1 VIAMQL
7 GMDVSIQQTQKLA
20 LTPQMEQSLSVLQMG
35 SEELNQCIEEEVLSN
50 PMLDYAKEP
59 EKKEVRR
66 SQGEGIGYYS
76 RKKTE
81 DTDYQSYL
89 NAIADEKSED
99 TELAEYLRMQLY
111 TKKISPRRQKIGEY
125 LIECLEESGYLKMD
139 MDELAKG
146 IGLSKEELEREIR
159 FMQTL
164 EPCGVFARDL
174 KECLLLQVQGEE
186 QMQRQARLLIEK
198 YLDEIAQNK
207 IPQISKQTGLTTAE
221 ITKTIRYI
229 KEELEPV
236 PGRGYGCA
244 NRNEYIYPDIT
255 VKEDEKGYRIIL
267 NKEKV
272 HTLELN
278 REYLPML
285 GQVHSSEE
293 NKYLKEQYQKA
304 KILLRNIGKREE
316 TLAAVAEAIVDWQRE
331 FFEKGKA
338 SLKPMNLL
346 DIAQELDVHESTVSR
361 AVRDKYLECRW
372 GIFELKYFFS
382 NKTSDG
388 NNCNVLTCIQ
398 EIIRS
403 ENKQKPLSDAKI
415 AEQLEKKGI
424 RISRRTVTKYR
435 EQMQIPNTQMRKEY
449 V

>member
-1 VIAMQL
+1 MQL

-35 SEELNQCIEEEVLSN
+35 TEELNQCIEEEVLSN

-111 TKKISPRRQKIGEY
+111 TKKISPRLQKIGEY

-174 KECLLLQVQGEE
+174 KECLLLQVEGEE

-304 KILLRNIGKREE
+304 KILLQNIGKREE

>member
-1 VIAMQL
+1 MQL

-35 SEELNQCIEEEVLSN
+35 TEELNQCIEEEVLSN

-76 RKKTE
+76 RRKTE
-81 DTDYQSYL
+81 DTDYQSYI

-174 KECLLLQVQGEE
+174 KECLLLQVEGEE

-304 KILLRNIGKREE
+304 KILLQNIGKREE

>member
-1 VIAMQL
+1 MQL

-35 SEELNQCIEEEVLSN
+35 TEELNQCIEEEVLSN

-111 TKKISPRRQKIGEY
+111 TKKISPRRQKIGKY

-174 KECLLLQVQGEE
+174 KECLLLQVEGEE

-221 ITKTIRYI
+221 ITKTIQYI

-346 DIAQELDVHESTVSR
+346 DIAQELNVHESTVSR

>member
-1 VIAMQL
+1 MQL

-35 SEELNQCIEEEVLSN
+35 TEELNQCIEEEVLSN

-111 TKKISPRRQKIGEY
+111 TKKISPRRQKIGKY

-174 KECLLLQVQGEE
+174 KECLLLQVEGEE

-221 ITKTIRYI
+221 ITKTIQYI

-272 HTLELN
+272 HTL
-278 REYLPML
+278 EYLPML

>member
-1 VIAMQL
+1 MQL

-35 SEELNQCIEEEVLSN
+35 TEELNQCIEEEVLSN

-174 KECLLLQVQGEE
+174 KECLLLQVEGEE

-293 NKYLKEQYQKA
+293 NKYLKEQYRKA
-304 KILLRNIGKREE
+304 KILLQNIGKREE

>member
-1 VIAMQL
+1 MQL

-35 SEELNQCIEEEVLSN
+35 TEELNQCIEEEVLSN

-76 RKKTE
+76 RRKTE
-81 DTDYQSYL
+81 DTDYQSYI

-304 KILLRNIGKREE
+304 KILLQNIGKREE

-435 EQMQIPNTQMRKEY
+435 EQMKIPNTQMRKEY

>member
-1 VIAMQL
+1 MQL

-20 LTPQMEQSLSVLQMG
+20 LTPQMEQSLSVLQLG
-35 SEELNQCIEEEVLSN
+35 TEELNQCIEEEVLSN

-435 EQMQIPNTQMRKEY
+435 EQMQIPNTKMRKEY

>member
-1 VIAMQL
+1 MQL

-35 SEELNQCIEEEVLSN
+35 TEELNQCIEEEVLSN

-111 TKKISPRRQKIGEY
+111 TKKISPRRQKIGKY

-174 KECLLLQVQGEE
+174 KECLLLQVEGEE

-221 ITKTIRYI
+221 ITKTIQYI

-435 EQMQIPNTQMRKEY
+435 EQMQIPNTQMRKEH

>member
-1 VIAMQL
+1 MQL

-35 SEELNQCIEEEVLSN
+35 TEELNQCIEEEVLSN

-174 KECLLLQVQGEE
+174 KECLLLQVEGEE

-229 KEELEPV
+229 KEELDPV

-304 KILLRNIGKREE
+304 KILLQNIGKREE

>member
-1 VIAMQL
+1 MQL

-35 SEELNQCIEEEVLSN
+35 TEELNQCIEEEVLSN

-111 TKKISPRRQKIGEY
+111 TKKISPRRQKIGKY

-174 KECLLLQVQGEE
+174 KECLLLQVEGEE

-221 ITKTIRYI
+221 ITKTIQYI

-285 GQVHSSEE
+285 GQVHSSEK

>member
-1 VIAMQL
+1 MQL

-35 SEELNQCIEEEVLSN
+35 TEELNQCIEEEVLSN

-76 RKKTE
+76 RNKTE

-111 TKKISPRRQKIGEY
+111 TKKISPRRQKIGKY

-221 ITKTIRYI
+221 ITKTIQYI

>member
-1 VIAMQL
+1 MQL

-35 SEELNQCIEEEVLSN
+35 TEELNQCIEEEVLSN

-76 RKKTE
+76 RRKTE
-81 DTDYQSYL
+81 DTDYQSYI

-174 KECLLLQVQGEE
+174 RECLLLQVQGEE

-221 ITKTIRYI
+221 ITKTIQYI

>member
-1 VIAMQL
+1 MQL

-35 SEELNQCIEEEVLSN
+35 TEELNQCIEEEVLSN

-139 MDELAKG
+139 IDELAKG

-221 ITKTIRYI
+221 ITKTIQYI

-316 TLAAVAEAIVDWQRE
+316 TLAAVAEAIVDWQKE

>member
-1 VIAMQL
+1 MQL

-35 SEELNQCIEEEVLSN
+35 TEELNQCIEEEVLSN

-76 RKKTE
+76 RRKTE
-81 DTDYQSYL
+81 DIDYQSYI

-174 KECLLLQVQGEE
+174 RECLLLQLQGEE

-221 ITKTIRYI
+221 ITKTIQYI

-304 KILLRNIGKREE
+304 KILLQNIGKREE

-415 AEQLEKKGI
+415 AEQLEKEGI

>member
-1 VIAMQL
+1 MQL

-35 SEELNQCIEEEVLSN
+35 TEELNQCIEEEVLSN

-304 KILLRNIGKREE
+304 KILIQNIGKREE
-316 TLAAVAEAIVDWQRE
+316 TLAAVAEAIVDWQRD
-331 FFEKGKA
+331 FFDKGKA
-338 SLKPMNLL
+338 FLKPMNLL

>member
-1 VIAMQL
+1 MQL

-35 SEELNQCIEEEVLSN
+35 TEELNQCIEEEVLSN

-76 RKKTE
+76 RRKTE

-164 EPCGVFARDL
+164 EPCGVCARDL
-174 KECLLLQVQGEE
+174 KECLLLQVEGEE

-221 ITKTIRYI
+221 ITKTIQYI

-424 RISRRTVTKYR
+424 RISRRTVAKYR

>member
-1 VIAMQL
+1 MQL

-35 SEELNQCIEEEVLSN
+35 TEELNQCIEEEVLSN

-174 KECLLLQVQGEE
+174 KECLLLQVEGEE

-304 KILLRNIGKREE
+304 KILLQNIGKREE
-316 TLAAVAEAIVDWQRE
+316 TLAAVAEAIVDWQRD
-331 FFEKGKA
+331 FFDKGKA
-338 SLKPMNLL
+338 FLKPMNLL

-415 AEQLEKKGI
+415 AEQLEKEGI

>member
-1 VIAMQL
+1 MQL

-35 SEELNQCIEEEVLSN
+35 TEELNQCIEEEILSN

-76 RKKTE
+76 RRKTE

-174 KECLLLQVQGEE
+174 KGCLLLQVEGEE

>member
-1 VIAMQL
+1 MQL

-35 SEELNQCIEEEVLSN
+35 TEELNQCIEEEVLSN

-111 TKKISPRRQKIGEY
+111 TKKISPRRQKIGKY

-186 QMQRQARLLIEK
+186 QTQRQARLLIEK

-236 PGRGYGCA
+236 PGRGYGCG

-304 KILLRNIGKREE
+304 KILLQNIGKREE

-338 SLKPMNLL
+338 SLKPMNPL

>member
-1 VIAMQL
+1 MQL

-35 SEELNQCIEEEVLSN
+35 TEELNQCIEEEVLSN

-139 MDELAKG
+139 MDELAKV

-174 KECLLLQVQGEE
+174 KECLLLQVEGEE

-304 KILLRNIGKREE
+304 KILLQNIGKREE

-435 EQMQIPNTQMRKEY
+435 EQIQIPNTQMRKEY

>member
-1 VIAMQL
+1 MQL

-35 SEELNQCIEEEVLSN
+35 TEELNQCIEEEVLSN

-174 KECLLLQVQGEE
+174 KECLLLQVEGEE

-304 KILLRNIGKREE
+304 KILLQNIGKREE

-338 SLKPMNLL
+338 TLKPMNLL

>member
-1 VIAMQL
+1 MQL

-35 SEELNQCIEEEVLSN
+35 TEELNQCIEEEVLSN

-111 TKKISPRRQKIGEY
+111 TKKISPRRQKIGKY

-174 KECLLLQVQGEE
+174 KECLLLQVEGEE

-221 ITKTIRYI
+221 ITKTIQYI

-272 HTLELN
+272 HSLELN

>member
-1 VIAMQL
+1 MQL

-35 SEELNQCIEEEVLSN
+35 TEELNQCIEEEVLSN

-111 TKKISPRRQKIGEY
+111 TKKISPRRQKIGKY

-174 KECLLLQVQGEE
+174 KECLLLQVEGEE

-221 ITKTIRYI
+221 ITKTIQYI

-388 NNCNVLTCIQ
+388 NNCNVLICIQ

>member
-1 VIAMQL
+1 MQL

-35 SEELNQCIEEEVLSN
+35 TEELNQCIEEEVLSN

-139 MDELAKG
+139 IDELAKG

>member
-1 VIAMQL
+1 MQL

-35 SEELNQCIEEEVLSN
+35 TEELNQCIEEEVLSN

-76 RKKTE
+76 RRKTE

-174 KECLLLQVQGEE
+174 KECLLLQVEGEE

-221 ITKTIRYI
+221 ITKTIQYI

>member
-1 VIAMQL
+1 MQL

-35 SEELNQCIEEEVLSN
+35 TEELNQCIEEEVLSN

-59 EKKEVRR
+59 EKKDVRR

-139 MDELAKG
+139 MDELAKV

-174 KECLLLQVQGEE
+174 KECLLLQVEGEE

-304 KILLRNIGKREE
+304 KILLQNIGKREE

>member
-1 VIAMQL
+1 MQL

-35 SEELNQCIEEEVLSN
+35 TEELNQCIEEEVLSN

-221 ITKTIRYI
+221 ITKTIQYI

-388 NNCNVLTCIQ
+388 NNCNVLTYIQ
-398 EIIRS
+398 EIIHS

>member
-1 VIAMQL
+1 MQL

-35 SEELNQCIEEEVLSN
+35 TEELNQCIEEEVLSN

-111 TKKISPRRQKIGEY
+111 TKKISPRRQKIGKY

-174 KECLLLQVQGEE
+174 KECLLLQVEGEE

-221 ITKTIRYI
+221 ITKTIQYI

-424 RISRRTVTKYR
+424 RTSRRTVTKYR

>member
-1 VIAMQL
+1 MQL

-35 SEELNQCIEEEVLSN
+35 TEELNQCIEEEVLSN
-50 PMLDYAKEP
+50 PMLDYAKDP

-111 TKKISPRRQKIGEY
+111 TKKISPRRQKIGKY

-174 KECLLLQVQGEE
+174 KECLLLQVEGEE

-221 ITKTIRYI
+221 ITKTIQYI

-435 EQMQIPNTQMRKEY
+435 ELMQIPNTQMRKEY

>member
-1 VIAMQL
+1 MQL

-35 SEELNQCIEEEVLSN
+35 TEELNQCIEEEVLSN

-111 TKKISPRRQKIGEY
+111 TKKISPRRQKIGKY

-174 KECLLLQVQGEE
+174 KECLLLQVEGEE

>member
-1 VIAMQL
+1 MQL

-35 SEELNQCIEEEVLSN
+35 TEELNQCIEEEVLSN

-139 MDELAKG
+139 MDELAKV
-146 IGLSKEELEREIR
+146 IGLSKEELEREIC

-174 KECLLLQVQGEE
+174 KECLLLQVEGEE

-304 KILLRNIGKREE
+304 KILIQNIGKREE
-316 TLAAVAEAIVDWQRE
+316 TLAAVAEAIVDWQRD
-331 FFEKGKA
+331 FFDKGKA
-338 SLKPMNLL
+338 FLKPMNLL

-415 AEQLEKKGI
+415 AEQLEKEGI

>member
-1 VIAMQL
+1 MQL

-35 SEELNQCIEEEVLSN
+35 TEELNQCIEEEVLSN

-66 SQGEGIGYYS
+66 SQGEVIGYYS

-139 MDELAKG
+139 MDELAKV

-174 KECLLLQVQGEE
+174 KECLLLQVEGEE

-304 KILLRNIGKREE
+304 KILIQNIGKREE
-316 TLAAVAEAIVDWQRE
+316 TLAAVAEAIVDWQRD
-331 FFEKGKA
+331 FFDKGKA
-338 SLKPMNLL
+338 FLKPMNLL

-415 AEQLEKKGI
+415 AEQLEKEGI

>member
-1 VIAMQL
+1 MQL

-35 SEELNQCIEEEVLSN
+35 TEELNQCIEEEVLSN

-174 KECLLLQVQGEE
+174 KECLLLQVEGEE

-198 YLDEIAQNK
+198 YLDEIAHNK

-316 TLAAVAEAIVDWQRE
+316 TLAAVAEAIVDWQRD
-331 FFEKGKA
+331 FFDKGKA
-338 SLKPMNLL
+338 FLKPMNLL

>member
-1 VIAMQL
+1 MQL

-125 LIECLEESGYLKMD
+125 LIECLEESGYLKMN

-304 KILLRNIGKREE
+304 KILLQNIGKREE

>member
-1 VIAMQL
+1 MQL

-35 SEELNQCIEEEVLSN
+35 TEELNQCIEEEVLSN

-76 RKKTE
+76 RRKTE
-81 DTDYQSYL
+81 DTDYQSYI

-99 TELAEYLRMQLY
+99 TELAEYLRMKLY

-174 KECLLLQVQGEE
+174 KECLLLQVEGEE
-186 QMQRQARLLIEK
+186 QMQRQARLLIEN

-304 KILLRNIGKREE
+304 KILLQNIGKREE
-316 TLAAVAEAIVDWQRE
+316 TLAAVAEAIVDWQRD
-331 FFEKGKA
+331 FFDKGKA
-338 SLKPMNLL
+338 FLKPMNLL

-415 AEQLEKKGI
+415 AEQLEKEGI